1 MAPKRNLKKNA
12 AVLAARGPE
21 PLAERCCS
29 DEKDEAEGCWGDEA
43 FPPLPGRDE
52 LKNSTGE
59 APEES
64 EPSAPAP
71 APAPAAAEEER
82 ANDVPL
88 EEGAQSMM
96 IGRGGSSGSR
106 AACDEHAGRRIMG
119 AAATIGGAAGMLM
132 AGPVSGVALGAAA
145 AYATT
150 REDAAGRVARRA
162 GAAYVH
168 VQDRAV
174 DSGLQAAD
182 RAFDETWQ
190 ILSKQLQSASNGSSV
205 PAPVRIGLRKLS
217 KGFQPAADTGSADG
231 EEVRRLREKHPDR
244 VPIICERSPY
254 CELPEINKPKFL
266 VPGSMLCGEFKYIVH
281 KLVAQ
286 AMGGNLRSAQTIY
299 IFVNG
304 VVPKTSAPMKELYEK
319 AGNDGFLQVRYAA
332 ENTLG

>member
-12 AVLAARGPE
+12 ARGPE
-21 PLAERCCS
+21 IHAERS
-29 DEKDEAEGCWGDEA
+29 GGEEKDDEAEGCWGAGA
-43 FPPLPGRDE
+43 FPPLSCKAEPR
-52 LKNSTGE
+52 E
-59 APEES
+59 ATEEVPEET
-64 EPSAPAP
+64 
-71 APAPAAAEEER
+71 AAGASPLGEEER
-82 ANDVPL
+82 VSDLPL
-88 EEGAQSMM
+88 EEGAL
-96 IGRGGSSGSR
+96 GTSSGSR
-106 AACDEHAGRRIMG
+106 ASCDEHAGRRIMG
-119 AAATIGGAAGMLM
+119 AAATIGGAAGMLVI
-132 AGPVSGVALGAAA
+132 GPVSGVALGAAA

-190 ILSKQLQSASNGSSV
+190 QLSKRLQSVDPSSM
-205 PAPVRIGLRKLS
+205 PAPLRLGLRRLS
-217 KGFQPAADTGSADG
+217 KGLQQSTTDPGDADA
-231 EEVRRLREKHPDR
+231 EEALRLREKHPDR
-244 VPIICERSPY
+244 VPVICGRSPY
-254 CELPEINKPKFL
+254 SELPEIRKSKFL

-281 KLVAQ
+281 KQVAE
-286 AMGGNLRSAQTIY
+286 AMGGSLRSAQTIY

-304 VVPKTSAPMKELYEK
+304 VVPKTSAPMSQLYAQ